1 MVTMVVFIRH
11 PCIRPT
17 LSSWKHQ
24 VSRPFPG
31 ERTHCPLLQTF
42 PWWQHSNTVSKPSK
56 PSEPNCG
63 RFIHFILLFLSFS
76 IHRPQFSFNCHSPLN
91 RTNSLA
97 TGPTRHHPPLPPGHH
112 PHPPRRYASP
122 PAGVLWRYQK
132 KSKKRK
138 EMWKEL
144 AATTTKKQS
153 KNYTSDEMADLIL
166 NDLKGKFQNRWRH
179 SHVWQAWPQI
189 LRSKSASTGRCK
201 RECLSG
207 DAI

>member
-11 PCIRPT
+11 PCIRKT

-24 VSRPFPG
+24 VSRPFPE
-31 ERTHCPLLQTF
+31 ERTHCPLLQIF
-42 PWWQHSNTVSKPSK
+42 PWWQHSNAVSKPSK

-63 RFIHFILLFLSFS
+63 RFLS

-97 TGPTRHHPPLPPGHH
+97 TGPTRHHPPLPPPGHH

-132 KSKKRK
+132 KCKKRK
-138 EMWKEL
+138 EMWKKMV
-144 AATTTKKQS
+144 ATTTKVKKLYQWRDGWPYLEWPERQISKPLAGGIRMSDRSGVATNFTKQ
-153 KNYTSDEMADLIL
+153 IR
-166 NDLKGKFQNRWRH
+166 QHR
-179 SHVWQAWPQI
+179 
-189 LRSKSASTGRCK
+189 
-201 RECLSG
+201 
-207 DAI
+207 

>member
-97 TGPTRHHPPLPPGHH
+97 TGPTRHHPPLPPPGHH

-144 AATTTKKQS
+144 AATTTKKKVKKLYQWRDGWPYLKWPERQIS
-153 KNYTSDEMADLIL
+153 KPLTAFACLTGVATNFT
-166 NDLKGKFQNRWRH
+166 K
-179 SHVWQAWPQI
+179 QI
-189 LRSKSASTGRCK
+189 RQHR
-201 RECLSG
+201 
-207 DAI
+207 